1 MNVSKLLAELRAER
15 TENLWIG
22 KQLEKAI
29 KDLRKL
35 NRIVSSG
42 TPRSMNARRNG
53 RRRMSAAA
61 RRKIS
66 LAQKA
71 RWRKVRERS
80 RTQN

>member
-1 MNVSKLLAELRAER
+1 MNVSNLLAELRAER
-15 TENLWIG
+15 AENLRIG

-35 NRIVSSG
+35 NRIISSG

-61 RRKIS
+61 RRKITR
-66 LAQKA
+66 AQKL
-71 RWRKVRERS
+71 RWKNWRKQRAVKG
-80 RTQN
+80 